1 MIFDLTGGGS
11 SLNFKVVGNP
21 QPTSPGENTIWLDT
35 DTGITG
41 WVFRETQPTGL
52 VSGNVWIETGR
63 YDNGKF
69 NAVRHNGIMVFPVRA
84 WQFIGGQLVS
94 VPAKIYKSGQWH
106 EWWTGAIFVGGV
118 DYVGGFSVAEN
129 QGTVTIGDVI
139 QISRS
144 IDAGANDGGGYT
156 KVTANE
162 PIETGSYGQLQYTI
176 DVISV
181 DKENDNNHA
190 QLQVGFVDSTG
201 EWVAS
206 QTLNAASLTSGQ
218 HSVSI
223 QLSGKYYLCISA
235 YTYLHYGKISVRI
248 TDVRME

>member
-21 QPTSPGENTIWLDT
+21 QPTSPKENTIWIASDNE
-35 DTGITG
+35 ITG
-41 WVFRETQPTGL
+41 WVFRDTQPSGL
-52 VSGNVWIETGR
+52 ASGNVWIETGQ

-69 NAVRHNGIMVFPVRA
+69 NAVRQNGIMVYPVRA
-84 WQFIGGQLVS
+84 WQYIDGQLVS
-94 VPAKIYKSGQWH
+94 VPAQIYKNGQWH

-118 DYVGGFSVAEN
+118 DYVGGFSVEEDL
-129 QGTVTIGDVI
+129 GTVTIGDVI

-144 IDAGANDGGGYT
+144 APVGANSSGYT
-156 KVTANE
+156 TVTAND
-162 PIETGSYGQLQYTI
+162 PIETGYYDQLLYTI
-176 DVISV
+176 DVVSV
-181 DKENDNNHA
+181 AKENDDNHA

-218 HSVSI
+218 HSVSLS
-223 QLSGKYYLCISA
+223 LSGKYYLCISA
-235 YTYLHYGKISVRI
+235 YTYLHYGGINVRI